1 MPTKKRGRDQ
11 RSPGTKVMH
20 RKTANRV
27 FDNIADIFKTLHP
40 SKKKNWNQKR
50 VRNKHD
56 DLAGTY
62 KQWVTASKYSGC
74 HADRMTGKLE
84 YDPKEQENMILRHGP
99 YMAKTFKKGLPCYEN
114 FHMDQYDE
122 VFSDVI
128 PTGNGIGELH
138 DVVAPSPVA
147 DEQEDLAAHGSYDS
161 DFPSDEEPNATCDE
175 VSQSQS
181 VVYMC

>member
-40 SKKKNWNQKR
+40 SKKKTWNQKR

-74 HADRMTGKLE
+74 HADRMTGKIE
-84 YDPKEQENMILRHGP
+84 YNPKEQENMILRHGP

-128 PTGNGIGELH
+128 PDSQWATGSASFMTSSH
-138 DVVAPSPVA
+138 QAP
-147 DEQEDLAAHGSYDS
+147 
-161 DFPSDEEPNATCDE
+161 
-175 VSQSQS
+175 
-181 VVYMC
+181 